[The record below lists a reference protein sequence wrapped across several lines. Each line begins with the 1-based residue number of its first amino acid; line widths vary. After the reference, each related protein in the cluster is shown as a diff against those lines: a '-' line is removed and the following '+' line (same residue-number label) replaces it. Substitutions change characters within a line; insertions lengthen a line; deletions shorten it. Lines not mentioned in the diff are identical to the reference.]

1 VSGFDGRAGMIWTV
15 EDGKLN
21 RRLVS
26 LGDRLLDGRV
36 LIAGGLPAG
45 ARAVVSVPDDGF
57 KVGRKAVASE
67 SGR

>member
-1 VSGFDGRAGMIWTV
+1 VSGFDGRAGTIWTV
-15 EDGKLN
+15 EDGKLD

-36 LIAGGLPAG
+36 LIFGGVPDG
-45 ARAVVSVPDDGF
+45 ARVVVSVPDDGF

-67 SGR
+67 SPR